1 MNNQLRATMVGR
13 FGSMD
18 VSIGQIDHLGHQ
30 YPGLHSNNRISFC
43 TTASMMCIL
52 QYHTTKRALSRAQ
65 ALHAQSHRIWTRFFA
80 QKKKGKANR
89 PKTSRPVIYPKE
101 LEALRV
107 HHDLLAW
114 KNNPAPPEMNDL
126 IPHLVDFIKGTWLE
140 NYPEG
145 ANLRKLQRDIAF
157 RMPLHRPGK
166 IPREMLMPILGH
178 LEQQGVV
185 TVRIKVNGNCL
196 IYRPGSS
203 RSDEEEHVAQ
213 MDALRKAKLHKLLS
227 TYQDDPN
234 FEESLKQLE
243 ATMEANFP
251 SNDAKSSTPNH
262 REGE

>member
-1 MNNQLRATMVGR
+1 ML
-13 FGSMD
+13 
-18 VSIGQIDHLGHQ
+18 
-30 YPGLHSNNRISFC
+30 
-43 TTASMMCIL
+43 CIL
-52 QYHTTKRALSRAQ
+52 QHHTTKQALLRFQ
-65 ALHAQSHRIWTRFFA
+65 ALHAQSHRLWTRSFA
-80 QKKKGKANR
+80 QRKKGKAYR

-114 KNNPAPPEMNDL
+114 KNNPVPPEMNDL
-126 IPHLVDFIKGTWLE
+126 IPHLADFVKGTWLE
-140 NYPEG
+140 IYPEG
-145 ANLRKLQRDIAF
+145 ANLRRLQRDIAF

-166 IPREMLMPILGH
+166 ISREKLMPILGQ
-178 LEQQGVV
+178 LEKQGVV

-196 IYRPGSS
+196 IYSPGSS

-243 ATMEANFP
+243 ATMEGNFP
-251 SNDAKSSTPNH
+251 LKDAKSNTPQH
-262 REGE
+262 PVSD